1 MYLIGIRCENVDGF
15 KVLKD
20 GLSTEPNKNVFFEGV
35 AGFNWLT
42 TESRGN
48 LL

>member
-1 MYLIGIRCENVDGF
+1 MCLIGVRCENDRF

-20 GLSTEPNKNVFFEGV
+20 GISTETYKFFFQGV

-42 TESRGN
+42 TECRGN
-48 LL
+48 FL